1 MNRWLAALGLLF
13 CACLGRAE
21 GILLVPLD
29 SRPAAGQ
36 FAQMIARIAGEELR
50 MPPYESL
57 GRFVN
62 PGSPEEILQWL
73 SVQDITKIRTLI
85 VSADMIC
92 YGGLIGSRDGKTTEE
107 LAQLRLQKL
116 LEIRKRAPGMKLF
129 VFSATM
135 RLAPTATRAAAPW
148 RLRLARYVE
157 LKDMAFRLKKEHV
170 KPEMEATKASLPLG
184 TIENYEATRRRDHA
198 VQRALIQAAGK
209 GQIDYLVIG
218 QDDARPYGPHV
229 PETENLRALVKK
241 TRAEKVV
248 YFCEGI
254 DQHANVLVSRALARR
269 AGWMPRVRVVYSDPA
284 GAKRFANFES
294 KPIEASLADQIVA
307 SGGQVVKEGEE
318 YDYSLYLNTP
328 ERRPEMFKEWLE
340 NLKGEIEQGL
350 PVAVADINLAKN
362 GTADPLLF
370 DALWEDARLMRLLAY
385 AGWNTA
391 GNTMGTTVPAA
402 NVYLLARKL
411 NVDPLKRELA
421 QREFLLHRFV
431 NDFAY
436 HRYTR
441 PLAYSMVLTTTRDE
455 VYGLDYADMNDFV
468 QRDLQKHLE
477 YYFEGQ
483 FDGRR
488 FYAGSEPFIFSG
500 IRDIKIWLPWPR
512 CYEVRLEFKLDARRA
527 TGQSGK

>member
-29 SRPAAGQ
+29 SRPASGQ
-36 FAQMIARIAGEELR
+36 FAQMIARIAGEDLR

-57 GRFVN
+57 GRFVS

-73 SVQDITKIRTLI
+73 SGQDLAKIRTLV

-92 YGGLIGSRDGKTTEE
+92 YGGLIGSRENKATQE
-107 LAQLRLQKL
+107 LAMLRLKKL
-116 LEIRKRAPGMKLF
+116 FEIRKRAPGLKLY
-129 VFSATM
+129 VFSSTM
-135 RLAPTATRAAAPW
+135 RLAPTATRSAAPW
-148 RLRLARYVE
+148 RMKLARYAE
-157 LKDMAFRLKKEHV
+157 LKDMADRLKLERV
-170 KPEMEATKASLPLG
+170 RPEMEANKASLPLG
-184 TIENYEATRRRDHA
+184 VIESYEATRRRDHA
-198 VQRALIQAAGK
+198 VQRALVQAAST
-209 GQIDYLVIG
+209 GQIDFLVIG
-218 QDDARPYGPHV
+218 QDDAKPYGPHV
-229 PETENLRALVKK
+229 PETEALRALVKK
-241 TRAEKVV
+241 LGAEKSV

-254 DQHANVLVSRALARR
+254 DQHANVLVSRSLARR
-269 AGWMPRVRVVYSDPA
+269 AGWMPRVRVVYSDPS

-307 SGGQVVKEGEE
+307 SGGQVAKEGEE

-328 ERRPEMFKEWLE
+328 ERRPEMFKEWLDS
-340 NLKGEIEQGL
+340 LKGEIEQGL

-362 GTADPLLF
+362 GTADPELF
-370 DALWEDARLMRLLAY
+370 DALWQDARLMRLLAY

-436 HRYTR
+436 HKYTR
-441 PLAYSMVLTTTRDE
+441 PLAYSMVLTNTRDE

-477 YYFEGQ
+477 FYFEGQ

-488 FYAGSEPFIFSG
+488 FYAGPEPFIFSG
-500 IRDIKIWLPWPR
+500 LRDIKIFLPWPR
-512 CYEVRLEFKLDARRA
+512 CYEVRLEFRLDARRA
-527 TGQSGK
+527 DGRQGK

>member
-13 CACLGRAE
+13 CAAIGRAE

-36 FAQMIARIAGEELR
+36 FAQMIARIAGEDLR
-50 MPPYESL
+50 MPPYDSL

-73 SVQDITKIRTLI
+73 SSQDMAKIKTLV
-85 VSADMIC
+85 VSSDMIC
-92 YGGLIGSRDGKTTEE
+92 YGGLIASRENKTTQE
-107 LAQLRLQKL
+107 LALLRLKKL

-129 VFSATM
+129 VFSSTM
-135 RLAPTATRAAAPW
+135 RLAPTATRSAAPW
-148 RLRLARYVE
+148 RMKLARYAE
-157 LKDMAFRLKKEHV
+157 LKDMAERLKMERV
-170 KPEMEATKASLPLG
+170 RPEMEANKVSLPLG
-184 TIENYEATRRRDHA
+184 VIESYEATRKRDHA
-198 VQRALIQAAGK
+198 IQRALVQAASA

-218 QDDARPYGPHV
+218 QDDAKPYGPHV
-229 PETENLRALVKK
+229 PETEALRTLVK
-241 TRAEKVV
+241 TLRAEKAV

-254 DQHANVLVSRALARR
+254 DQHANILVSRALSQR

-284 GAKRFANFES
+284 GARRFANFES

-307 SGGQVVKEGEE
+307 SGGQVVKDGEE

-340 NLKGEIEQGL
+340 NLKAEIEQGL

-362 GTADPLLF
+362 GTADPELF
-370 DALWEDARLMRLLAY
+370 EALWQDARLMRLLSY

-411 NVDPLKRELA
+411 HVDPLKRELA

-436 HRYTR
+436 HKYTR

-488 FYAGSEPFIFSG
+488 FYAGSEPFVFSG
-500 IRDIKIWLPWPR
+500 LRDIKIFLPWPR
-512 CYEVRLEFKLDARRA
+512 CYEVRLEFRLDARRA
-527 TGQSGK
+527 DGRTGR

>member
-1 MNRWLAALGLLF
+1 MRWLVALGIAL
-13 CACLGRAE
+13 ATVTARAD

-62 PGSPEEILQWL
+62 PGSPEEVLQWL
-73 SVQDITKIRTLI
+73 SVQDVGKVRTLV

-92 YGGLIGSRDGKTTEE
+92 YGGLIASRANRTSEE
-107 LAQLRLQKL
+107 LALLRLRKL
-116 LEIRKRAPGMKLF
+116 LEIRKRSPNTKLY
-129 VFSATM
+129 VFSSTM

-148 RLRLARYVE
+148 RMRLAKYEE
-157 LKDMAFRLKKEHV
+157 LKDMSQRLGIARV
-170 KPEMEATKASLPLG
+170 RPEMEAIKASLPPG
-184 TIENYEATRRRDHA
+184 SIESYEAARKRNHT
-198 VQRALIQAAGK
+198 VQRALVEAAAK

-218 QDDARPYGPHV
+218 QDDAKPYGPHI
-229 PETENLRALVKK
+229 PETERLRTLVK
-241 TRAEKVV
+241 RQHAERNV

-254 DQHANVLVSRALARR
+254 DQHASILVSRALTRR

-284 GAKRFANFES
+284 GRKQYANFES
-294 KPIEASLADQIVA
+294 KPIEESLADQIVA
-307 SGGQVVKEGEE
+307 SGAQVAEEGTE

-328 ERRPEMFKEWLE
+328 KRRPEMFKVWLE

-350 PVAVADINLAKN
+350 PVAVADINFSAN
-362 GTADPLLF
+362 ATADPEVF

-411 NVDPLKRELA
+411 NVDPLKREVA

-431 NDFAY
+431 NDYAY

-441 PLAYSMVLTTTRDE
+441 PLAYGMVLSSTRDE

-483 FDGRR
+483 FEGRR
-488 FYAGSEPFIFSG
+488 FYAGNESFVLSG
-500 IRDIKIWLPWPR
+500 LKDVKIWLPWPR
-512 CYEVRLEFKLDARRA
+512 CYEVRLEFRLDARRA
-527 TGQSGK
+527 NDGTR